1 MGSRRFA
8 MVMTVVT
15 LTVVGCSRGPK
26 GVPRDPVTRVSG
38 TILID
43 GKPEQMVSVQ
53 LARVG
58 EPDSTATTSKALTP
72 ASFTDAEGKFSIGT
86 YEGGP
91 NGDGAPKGEY
101 ALTIQWG
108 ELNLIGGLYSGDKFK
123 GKYADPAKSEF
134 KVTVAD
140 KPVDLGNLELK
151 TN

>member
-1 MGSRRFA
+1 MCSRNLA
-8 MVMTVVT
+8 VA
-15 LTVVGCSRGPK
+15 LTVILLINTGCSRGPK
-26 GVPRDPVTRVSG
+26 GIARDPVTRVSG

-43 GKPEQMVSVQ
+43 GKPEQMVAVQ
-53 LARVG
+53 LARLG
-58 EPDSTATTSKALTP
+58 EPDSKAGTSKVLTP
-72 ASFTDAEGKFSIGT
+72 SAFTNAEGKFSIGT
-86 YEGGP
+86 YEGGS

-134 KVTVAD
+134 KVTVAE
-140 KPVDLGNLELK
+140 KPVDLGELELK

>member
-1 MGSRRFA
+1 MGSKSLVA
-8 MVMTVVT
+8 ALAVILVT
-15 LTVVGCSRGPK
+15 STGCDRGPK
-26 GVPRDPVTRVSG
+26 GIVRDPVTRVSG

-43 GKPEQMVSVQ
+43 GQPEQMVAVQ

-58 EPDSTATTSKALTP
+58 EPDPKAGTSKVLTP
-72 ASFTDAEGKFSIGT
+72 SAFTDADGKFSIGT
-86 YEGGP
+86 YDGGP

-108 ELNLIGGLYSGDKFK
+108 QLNLIGGLYSGDKFK

-140 KPVDLGNLELK
+140 KPVDLGELELE